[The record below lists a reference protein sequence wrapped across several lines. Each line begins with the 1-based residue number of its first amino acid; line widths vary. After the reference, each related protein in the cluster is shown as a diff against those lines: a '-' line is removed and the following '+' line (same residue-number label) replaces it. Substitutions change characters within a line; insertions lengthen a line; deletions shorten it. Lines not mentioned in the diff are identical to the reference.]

1 MRKSERNVRRFTRR
15 YANVI
20 ADATPYDIAQAC
32 AWYADA
38 ERDCEDLA
46 DRHGISLAKACGV
59 VAAWSPRMPW
69 KRNVEVASLWLQ
81 GETGLGLGS
90 SVVRAHDVMRD
101 GIGALDKP
109 TSPKTY
115 NFALNLFGDTD
126 AVTIDVHMVRAAG
139 IDDRDAPTTVQY
151 REMVAAVR
159 RLARRY
165 RMQPR
170 DMQALIWIKWR
181 GQGQ

>member
-1 MRKSERNVRRFTRR
+1 MTERNVRRYARR
-15 YANVI
+15 YASVI
-20 ADATPYDIAQAC
+20 EGATPYDIAQAC
-32 AWYADA
+32 SWYSDA
-38 ERDCEDLA
+38 ERECEELA
-46 DRHGISLAKACGV
+46 LQHEIPVAVACGV

-69 KRNVEVASLWLQ
+69 KRNLEVAGLWLQ

-90 SVVRAHDVMRD
+90 SVVRANAVMRE
-101 GIGALDKP
+101 GISALNKP

-126 AVTIDVHMVRAAG
+126 AVTIDVHMIRAAG

-159 RLARRY
+159 RLARRW

-170 DMQALIWIKWR
+170 DMQALIWIMQR
-181 GQGQ
+181 GRTD